1 MTMRHFKIAA
11 IGLLFAVGCAHS
23 KTTDEGAQ
31 TTPETSESEAKPA
44 KPAKPRTEGGAH
56 EGGGTHDADRKGV
69 PVVTAPGGLL
79 KPGAEEKIREKLAAE
94 GCLKGDA
101 KRSDAMKDMKE
112 GIRRCQTAHDL
123 PATGVADHATVKA
136 LGLDPDQIFRQGPV
150 KD

>member
-1 MTMRHFKIAA
+1 MTMRFFRIAT

-31 TTPETSESEAKPA
+31 TAPAASESDEKPA
-44 KPAKPRTEGGAH
+44 KPAKPRAEGGAH
-56 EGGGTHDADRKGV
+56 ESARVPSAERNGV
-69 PVVTAPGGLL
+69 PLATAPGGLL
-79 KPGAEEKIREKLAAE
+79 APGAEDKIREKLVAE
-94 GCLKGDA
+94 GCLADGA
-101 KRSDAMKDMKE
+101 KRSDAMKE